1 MSFKGVKMEVMYEGY
16 KKLKSSEIYKNYERN
31 KKLFDGKSSEV
42 FYNAVLSRVKLEY
55 MGVIDSNNK
64 YYEFVREGNTI
75 VRREKSFKDLI
86 VGNNILGSITK
97 LYAELASNSE
107 PTINLE
113 EEKKNILEKI
123 DLQDKTSEAVAIQ
136 SYGGKLLLKGFIV
149 DNSLYLDIIAPHQY
163 FVVPSILSEE
173 IIEKYVI
180 FTEEKRTLKAEIYS
194 EGCTEYR
201 MYKISDQNF
210 EEIDY
215 EVDLTQ
221 YGATKDGKGWKKVYK
236 GWQVVEVHNL
246 FKRSDYVEDLVILN
260 RELVVGDTLTSQA
273 FDKVANPL
281 LQVPEG
287 ALEYDEEGN
296 LTVKINDRVIIVDPE
311 DKDLKQVEL
320 KTKTEEWKTHRTGI
334 IEQIYIATGTNEQA
348 FGLNK
353 NGIPGSGEAKR
364 RDLERIISTVITKRD
379 RVFAG
384 FEKIIKWG
392 YSAIYNGELDITI
405 SGKDILSLG
414 VGEKIIIAVQGITSG
429 ILSIESAIKYV
440 NVADVD
446 ITEEIKRLKNDLAY
460 KTKLI
465 EALQTLS
472 QLDTEERVAGLIK
485 KQADELIEELGLN
498 E

>member
-1 MSFKGVKMEVMYEGY
+1 
-16 KKLKSSEIYKNYERN
+16 
-31 KKLFDGKSSEV
+31 
-42 FYNAVLSRVKLEY
+42 

-180 FTEEKRTLKAEIYS
+180 FNEEKRTLKAEIYS

-201 MYKISDQNF
+201 MYKIEGQKF
-210 EEIDY
+210 EEVDY
-215 EVDLTQ
+215 GNDLSQ

-287 ALEYDEEGN
+287 ALE
-296 LTVKINDRVIIVDPE
+296 PE

-353 NGIPGSGEAKR
+353 NGTPASGEAKR

-414 VGEKIIIAVQGITSG
+414 VGEKIIIAAQGITSG
-429 ILSIESAIKYV
+429 ILSVESAIKYV
-440 NVADVD
+440 NIGNVD
-446 ITEEIKRLKNDLAY
+446 IDEEIERLKSDLAY

-485 KQADELIEELGLN
+485 KQADELMEELGLN

>member
-1 MSFKGVKMEVMYEGY
+1 
-16 KKLKSSEIYKNYERN
+16 
-31 KKLFDGKSSEV
+31 
-42 FYNAVLSRVKLEY
+42 

-180 FTEEKRTLKAEIYS
+180 FNEEKRTLKAEIYS

-201 MYKISDQNF
+201 MYKIEGQKF
-210 EEIDY
+210 EEVDY
-215 EVDLTQ
+215 GNDLSQ

-260 RELVVGDTLTSQA
+260 RELVVGDTLIASSSRGS
-273 FDKVANPL
+273 F
-281 LQVPEG
+281 
-287 ALEYDEEGN
+287 
-296 LTVKINDRVIIVDPE
+296 
-311 DKDLKQVEL
+311 
-320 KTKTEEWKTHRTGI
+320 GI
-334 IEQIYIATGTNEQA
+334 
-348 FGLNK
+348 
-353 NGIPGSGEAKR
+353 
-364 RDLERIISTVITKRD
+364 
-379 RVFAG
+379 
-384 FEKIIKWG
+384 
-392 YSAIYNGELDITI
+392 
-405 SGKDILSLG
+405 
-414 VGEKIIIAVQGITSG
+414 
-429 ILSIESAIKYV
+429 
-440 NVADVD
+440 
-446 ITEEIKRLKNDLAY
+446 
-460 KTKLI
+460 
-465 EALQTLS
+465 
-472 QLDTEERVAGLIK
+472 
-485 KQADELIEELGLN
+485 
-498 E
+498 

>member
-1 MSFKGVKMEVMYEGY
+1 
-16 KKLKSSEIYKNYERN
+16 
-31 KKLFDGKSSEV
+31 
-42 FYNAVLSRVKLEY
+42 

-107 PTINLE
+107 PTVNLE
-113 EEKKNILEKI
+113 DEKKDILEKI

-149 DNSLYLDIIAPHQY
+149 DNSLYLDIVAPHQY
-163 FVVPSILSEE
+163 FTVPSILSEE
-173 IIEKYVI
+173 IIDKYVI

-201 MYKISDQNF
+201 MYKIGGQNF

-236 GWQVVEVHNL
+236 GWQVVEIHNL

-334 IEQIYIATGTNEQA
+334 VEQIYIATGTNEQA

-353 NGIPGSGEAKR
+353 NGTAASGEAKR

-379 RVFAG
+379 RVFSG
-384 FEKIIKWG
+384 FEKIVKWG
-392 YSAIYNGELDITI
+392 YSIIHNSELDITI

-440 NVADVD
+440 NIGDVD
-446 ITEEIKRLKNDLAY
+446 IDEEMTRLKSDLAY

>member
-1 MSFKGVKMEVMYEGY
+1 
-16 KKLKSSEIYKNYERN
+16 
-31 KKLFDGKSSEV
+31 
-42 FYNAVLSRVKLEY
+42 
-55 MGVIDSNNK
+55 
-64 YYEFVREGNTI
+64 
-75 VRREKSFKDLI
+75 
-86 VGNNILGSITK
+86 
-97 LYAELASNSE
+97 
-107 PTINLE
+107 
-113 EEKKNILEKI
+113 
-123 DLQDKTSEAVAIQ
+123 
-136 SYGGKLLLKGFIV
+136 
-149 DNSLYLDIIAPHQY
+149 
-163 FVVPSILSEE
+163 
-173 IIEKYVI
+173 
-180 FTEEKRTLKAEIYS
+180 
-194 EGCTEYR
+194 
-201 MYKISDQNF
+201 MYKIGSQNF

-236 GWQVVEVHNL
+236 GWQVVEIHNL

-334 IEQIYIATGTNEQA
+334 VEQIYIATGTNEQA

-353 NGIPGSGEAKR
+353 NGTAASGEAKR

-379 RVFAG
+379 RVFSG

-392 YSAIYNGELDITI
+392 YSIIYNGELDITI

-414 VGEKIIIAVQGITSG
+414 VGEKIIIAAQGITSG
-429 ILSIESAIKYV
+429 ILSVESAIRYV
-440 NVADVD
+440 NIGNVD
-446 ITEEIKRLKNDLAY
+446 IDEEMTRLKSDLAY

>member
-1 MSFKGVKMEVMYEGY
+1 MGAMYEGY
-16 KKLKSSEIYKNYERN
+16 KKLKNSEIYKNYERN

-97 LYAELASNSE
+97 LYAEFASNSE
-107 PTINLE
+107 PTVNLE

-149 DNSLYLDIIAPHQY
+149 DNSLYLDIIAPVQY
-163 FVVPSILSEE
+163 FTVPSILSEE

-180 FTEEKRTLKAEIYS
+180 FNEEKRILKAEIYS

-201 MYKISDQNF
+201 KYKVEGQKF

-215 EVDLTQ
+215 EADLTQ
-221 YGATKDGKGWKKVYK
+221 YGAIKDGKGWKKTYK

-296 LTVKINDRVIIVDPE
+296 INDRVIIVDPE

-334 IEQIYIATGTNEQA
+334 VEQIYIATGTNEQA

-353 NGIPGSGEAKR
+353 NGIPASGEAKR

-384 FEKIIKWG
+384 FEKIVKWG
-392 YSAIYNGELDITI
+392 YSIIHNSELDITI

-440 NVADVD
+440 NIGDVD
-446 ITEEIKRLKNDLAY
+446 IDQMEKNIQTVFNRSIANFITVGYRRKSCRSY
-460 KTKLI
+460 KKT
-465 EALQTLS
+465 S
-472 QLDTEERVAGLIK
+472 
-485 KQADELIEELGLN
+485 
-498 E
+498 

>member
-1 MSFKGVKMEVMYEGY
+1 M
-16 KKLKSSEIYKNYERN
+16 
-31 KKLFDGKSSEV
+31 
-42 FYNAVLSRVKLEY
+42 
-55 MGVIDSNNK
+55 
-64 YYEFVREGNTI
+64 REGNTI

-107 PTINLE
+107 PTVNLE
-113 EEKKNILEKI
+113 DEKKDILEKI

-149 DNSLYLDIIAPHQY
+149 DNSLYLDIVAPHQY
-163 FVVPSILSEE
+163 FTVPSILSEE
-173 IIEKYVI
+173 IIDKYVI

-201 MYKISDQNF
+201 MYKIGSQNF

-236 GWQVVEVHNL
+236 GWQVVEIHNL

-334 IEQIYIATGTNEQA
+334 VEQIYIATGTNEQA

-353 NGIPGSGEAKR
+353 NGTAASGEAKR

-392 YSAIYNGELDITI
+392 YSIIHNSELDITI

-440 NVADVD
+440 NVAGVD

-485 KQADELIEELGLN
+485 KQADELMEELGLN

>member
-1 MSFKGVKMEVMYEGY
+1 MGAMYEGY
-16 KKLKSSEIYKNYERN
+16 KKLKNSEIYKNYERN
-31 KKLFDGKSSEV
+31 KKQFDSKSSEV
-42 FYNAVLSRVKLEY
+42 FYNAILSRVKLEY

-97 LYAELASNSE
+97 LYAEFASNSE
-107 PTINLE
+107 PTVNLE

-149 DNSLYLDIIAPHQY
+149 DNSLYLDIIAPVQY
-163 FVVPSILSEE
+163 FTVPSILSEE

-180 FTEEKRTLKAEIYS
+180 FNEEKRIFKAEIYS

-201 MYKISDQNF
+201 KYKVEGQKF

-215 EVDLTQ
+215 EADLTQ
-221 YGATKDGKGWKKVYK
+221 YGATKDGKGWKKIYK

-334 IEQIYIATGTNEQA
+334 VEQIYIATGTNEQA

-353 NGIPGSGEAKR
+353 NGIPASGEAKR

-392 YSAIYNGELDITI
+392 YSAIYNSELDITI

-414 VGEKIIIAVQGITSG
+414 VGEKIIIAAQGITSG
-429 ILSIESAIKYV
+429 ILSVESAIKYV
-440 NVADVD
+440 NIGNVD
-446 ITEEIKRLKNDLAY
+446 IDEEIERLKSDLAY

-485 KQADELIEELGLN
+485 KQADELMEELGLN

>member
-1 MSFKGVKMEVMYEGY
+1 
-16 KKLKSSEIYKNYERN
+16 
-31 KKLFDGKSSEV
+31 
-42 FYNAVLSRVKLEY
+42 
-55 MGVIDSNNK
+55 
-64 YYEFVREGNTI
+64 
-75 VRREKSFKDLI
+75 
-86 VGNNILGSITK
+86 
-97 LYAELASNSE
+97 
-107 PTINLE
+107 
-113 EEKKNILEKI
+113 
-123 DLQDKTSEAVAIQ
+123 
-136 SYGGKLLLKGFIV
+136 
-149 DNSLYLDIIAPHQY
+149 
-163 FVVPSILSEE
+163 
-173 IIEKYVI
+173 
-180 FTEEKRTLKAEIYS
+180 
-194 EGCTEYR
+194 
-201 MYKISDQNF
+201 MYKIGGQNF

-236 GWQVVEVHNL
+236 GWQVVEIHNL

-334 IEQIYIATGTNEQA
+334 VEQIYIATGTNEQA

-353 NGIPGSGEAKR
+353 NGTAASGEAKR

-379 RVFAG
+379 RVFSG
-384 FEKIIKWG
+384 FEKIVKWG
-392 YSAIYNGELDITI
+392 YSIIHNSELDITI

-440 NVADVD
+440 NIGDVD
-446 ITEEIKRLKNDLAY
+446 IDEEMTRLKSDLAY

>member
-1 MSFKGVKMEVMYEGY
+1 MSFKGVKMDKMYEGY

-113 EEKKNILEKI
+113 DGKKGILEKI

-136 SYGGKLLLKGFIV
+136 SYGGKLLLKGFIA
-149 DNSLYLDIIAPHQY
+149 DNNLYLDIVAPHQY
-163 FVVPSILSEE
+163 FTVPSILSEE

-180 FTEEKRTLKAEIYS
+180 FTEEKRIVKVEIYS

-201 MYKISDQNF
+201 KYKIEGQNF

-215 EVDLTQ
+215 EIDLSQ

-236 GWQVVEVHNL
+236 DWQVIEVHNL

-320 KTKTEEWKTHRTGI
+320 KTKTEEWKIHRTGI
-334 IEQIYIATGTNEQA
+334 VEQIYIATGTNEQA

-353 NGIPGSGEAKR
+353 NGTAASGEAKR

-384 FEKIIKWG
+384 FEKIVKWG
-392 YSAIYNGELDITI
+392 YSIIHNGELDIKI

-414 VGEKIIIAVQGITSG
+414 VGEKIIIAAQGITSG

-440 NVADVD
+440 NIGDVD
-446 ITEEIKRLKNDLAY
+446 IDEEMTRLKSDLAY

>member
-1 MSFKGVKMEVMYEGY
+1 MDFKGVKMEHMYEGY
-16 KKLKSSEIYKNYERN
+16 KKLKNSEIYKNFERN

-42 FYNAVLSRVKLEY
+42 FYNSVLSRVKLEY

-180 FTEEKRTLKAEIYS
+180 FNEEKRTLKAEIYS

-201 MYKISDQNF
+201 MYKIEGQKF
-210 EEIDY
+210 EEVDY
-215 EVDLTQ
+215 GNDLSQ

-273 FDKVANPL
+273 FD
-281 LQVPEG
+281 
-287 ALEYDEEGN
+287 LEYDEEGN

-353 NGIPGSGEAKR
+353 NGTPASGEAKR

-392 YSAIYNGELDITI
+392 YSAIYNDELDITI

-414 VGEKIIIAVQGITSG
+414 VGEKIIIAAQGITSG

-485 KQADELIEELGLN
+485 KQADELMEELGLN

>member
-1 MSFKGVKMEVMYEGY
+1 MGAMYEGY
-16 KKLKSSEIYKNYERN
+16 KKLKNSEIYKNYERN

-97 LYAELASNSE
+97 LYAEFASNSE
-107 PTINLE
+107 PTVNLE

-149 DNSLYLDIIAPHQY
+149 H
-163 FVVPSILSEE
+163 SILSEE

-201 MYKISDQNF
+201 MYKISGQNF

-353 NGIPGSGEAKR
+353 NGTATSGEAKR

-414 VGEKIIIAVQGITSG
+414 VGEKIIIAAQGITSG
-429 ILSIESAIKYV
+429 ILSVESAIKYV
-440 NVADVD
+440 NIGNVD
-446 ITEEIKRLKNDLAY
+446 IDEEIERLKSDLAY

-485 KQADELIEELGLN
+485 KQADELMKELGLN

>member
-1 MSFKGVKMEVMYEGY
+1 
-16 KKLKSSEIYKNYERN
+16 
-31 KKLFDGKSSEV
+31 
-42 FYNAVLSRVKLEY
+42 

-107 PTINLE
+107 PTVNLE
-113 EEKKNILEKI
+113 DEKKDILEKI

-149 DNSLYLDIIAPHQY
+149 ENSLYLDIVAPHQY
-163 FVVPSILSEE
+163 FTVPSILSEE
-173 IIEKYVI
+173 IIDKYVI

-201 MYKISDQNF
+201 MYKIGGQNF

-236 GWQVVEVHNL
+236 GWQVVEIHNL

-334 IEQIYIATGTNEQA
+334 VEQIYIATGTNEQA

-353 NGIPGSGEAKR
+353 NGTAASGEAKR

-379 RVFAG
+379 RVFSG
-384 FEKIIKWG
+384 FEKIVKWG
-392 YSAIYNGELDITI
+392 YSIIHNSELDITI

-440 NVADVD
+440 NIGDVD
-446 ITEEIKRLKNDLAY
+446 INEEMTRLKSDLAY

-485 KQADELIEELGLN
+485 KQADELMEELGLN

>member
-1 MSFKGVKMEVMYEGY
+1 
-16 KKLKSSEIYKNYERN
+16 
-31 KKLFDGKSSEV
+31 
-42 FYNAVLSRVKLEY
+42 

-201 MYKISDQNF
+201 MYKIEGQKF
-210 EEIDY
+210 EEVDY
-215 EVDLTQ
+215 GNDLSQ

-246 FKRSDYVEDLVILN
+246 FKRSDYVEDLIILN

-334 IEQIYIATGTNEQA
+334 VEQIYIATGTNEQA

-353 NGIPGSGEAKR
+353 NGTTASGEAKR

-392 YSAIYNGELDITI
+392 YSIIHNSELDITI

-446 ITEEIKRLKNDLAY
+446 IAEEIKRLKNDLSY

-485 KQADELIEELGLN
+485 KQADELMEELGLN

>member
-1 MSFKGVKMEVMYEGY
+1 
-16 KKLKSSEIYKNYERN
+16 
-31 KKLFDGKSSEV
+31 
-42 FYNAVLSRVKLEY
+42 

-201 MYKISDQNF
+201 MYKISGQNF

-334 IEQIYIATGTNEQA
+334 VEQIYIATGTNEQA

-353 NGIPGSGEAKR
+353 NGTAASGEAKR
-364 RDLERIISTVITKRD
+364 RDLERIVSTVITKRD

-392 YSAIYNGELDITI
+392 YSTIYNGELDITI

-446 ITEEIKRLKNDLAY
+446 ITEEMKRLKNDLAY

-485 KQADELIEELGLN
+485 KQADELMEELGLN

>member
-1 MSFKGVKMEVMYEGY
+1 
-16 KKLKSSEIYKNYERN
+16 
-31 KKLFDGKSSEV
+31 
-42 FYNAVLSRVKLEY
+42 
-55 MGVIDSNNK
+55 
-64 YYEFVREGNTI
+64 
-75 VRREKSFKDLI
+75 
-86 VGNNILGSITK
+86 
-97 LYAELASNSE
+97 
-107 PTINLE
+107 
-113 EEKKNILEKI
+113 
-123 DLQDKTSEAVAIQ
+123 
-136 SYGGKLLLKGFIV
+136 
-149 DNSLYLDIIAPHQY
+149 
-163 FVVPSILSEE
+163 
-173 IIEKYVI
+173 
-180 FTEEKRTLKAEIYS
+180 
-194 EGCTEYR
+194 

>member
-1 MSFKGVKMEVMYEGY
+1 
-16 KKLKSSEIYKNYERN
+16 
-31 KKLFDGKSSEV
+31 
-42 FYNAVLSRVKLEY
+42 

-97 LYAELASNSE
+97 LYAEFASNSE
-107 PTINLE
+107 PTVNLE
-113 EEKKNILEKI
+113 DEKKNILEKI

-136 SYGGKLLLKGFIV
+136 SYGGRLLLKGFIV
-149 DNSLYLDIIAPHQY
+149 DSNLYLDIVAPHQY
-163 FVVPSILSEE
+163 FTVSSILSEE

-180 FTEEKRTLKAEIYS
+180 FTEEKKILKTEIYS

-201 MYKISDQNF
+201 KYKIDGQNF
-210 EEIDY
+210 EELDY
-215 EVDLTQ
+215 ENDLSQ
-221 YGATKDGKGWKKVYK
+221 YGAIKDGKGWKKVYK

-287 ALEYDEEGN
+287 ALEYDEDGN
-296 LTVKINDRVIIVDPE
+296 LTVKMNDRVIIVDPE

-320 KTKTEEWKTHRTGI
+320 KTKTEEWKIHRTGI
-334 IEQIYIATGTNEQA
+334 FDQIYIATGTNEQA

-353 NGIPGSGEAKR
+353 NGIPASGEAKR

-379 RVFAG
+379 RVFVG

-392 YSAIYNGELDITI
+392 YSTIYNGELDITI

-440 NVADVD
+440 NIGD
-446 ITEEIKRLKNDLAY
+446 ININEEMARLKNDLAY

-485 KQADELIEELGLN
+485 KQADELMKELGLN

>member
-1 MSFKGVKMEVMYEGY
+1 
-16 KKLKSSEIYKNYERN
+16 
-31 KKLFDGKSSEV
+31 
-42 FYNAVLSRVKLEY
+42 

-180 FTEEKRTLKAEIYS
+180 FNEEKRTLKAEIYS

-201 MYKISDQNF
+201 MYKIEGQKF
-210 EEIDY
+210 EEVDY
-215 EVDLTQ
+215 GNDLSQ

-353 NGIPGSGEAKR
+353 NGTPASGEAKR

-392 YSAIYNGELDITI
+392 YSAIYNDELDITI

-414 VGEKIIIAVQGITSG
+414 VGEKIIIAAQGITSG

-485 KQADELIEELGLN
+485 KQADELMEELGLN